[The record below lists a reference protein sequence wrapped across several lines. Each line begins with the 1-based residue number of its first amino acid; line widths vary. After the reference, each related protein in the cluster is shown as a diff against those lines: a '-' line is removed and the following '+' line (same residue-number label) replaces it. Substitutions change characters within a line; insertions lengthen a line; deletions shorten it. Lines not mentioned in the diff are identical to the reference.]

1 MMYEQPKFIHHYF
14 FMEMR
19 KIEELYI
26 FPILY
31 NFSSYR
37 DVFSIFL
44 DLTIK

>member
-19 KIEELYI
+19 KIEELNI
-26 FPILY
+26 PILY